1 MSKGGRCDL
10 DKEIATDGT
19 YRAYFPFGAM
29 IERAQMAPFHGK
41 FVVKSRE
48 MWYIAKE
55 DPLGIAQPQFVVKS
69 REMWYIAKEDPL
81 GIVLVV
87 QPEGSYFW
95 DVPQIAAFHNKLL
108 EDTKLLTHLNKS
120 LNTTIKLLGGVT
132 CRYLNADTCLTL
144 RNYWVVEASYKYTLL
159 LELGSEVL

>member
-41 FVVKSRE
+41 
-48 MWYIAKE
+48 
-55 DPLGIAQPQFVVKS
+55 FVVKS

>member
-48 MWYIAKE
+48 MWC
-55 DPLGIAQPQFVVKS
+55 
-69 REMWYIAKEDPL
+69 IAKEDPL